1 MAEVDLVLKW
11 QQSVSQDRYADD
23 QPLVSHLYAVCSDF
37 YAELVSQ
44 IGADQKTDPSL
55 LLRLQRSHS
64 YLILWADGYGVAQGQ
79 LDSSLDRSR
88 RAKQSTINLLISIC
102 QTLTKRLLPT
112 LSREQQLRL
121 QDRATDITQKV
132 ELLKLVA
139 SQDDAEDSESD
150 TESESSQSPDTAVE
164 LDEIAEDLK
173 TDTECLLD
181 LGSRFKEEAVGPVL
195 KETAVDPDEL
205 VDWDPSHTFIDRVR
219 WRYPKCEVEVARR
232 LGRANWSRVLRQ
244 QTVKDVSL
252 VQVKPRTSEA
262 VEPTVRSHLEQ
273 DSAKGSEKSKK
284 ATSSEATATSFRDSA
299 LGSSVPSAARPS
311 RTNIPEAQDIHYAE
325 TTVSYYGEHG
335 DVVRIPSLPAGAKDG
350 HPFLC
355 LSCNT
360 SVTATTKSLWK

>member
-1 MAEVDLVLKW
+1 M
-11 QQSVSQDRYADD
+11 
-23 QPLVSHLYAVCSDF
+23 
-37 YAELVSQ
+37 
-44 IGADQKTDPSL
+44 
-55 LLRLQRSHS
+55 
-64 YLILWADGYGVAQGQ
+64 
-79 LDSSLDRSR
+79 
-88 RAKQSTINLLISIC
+88 
-102 QTLTKRLLPT
+102 
-112 LSREQQLRL
+112 SREQQLRL

-150 TESESSQSPDTAVE
+150 TESELSQSSDTAVE

-219 WRYPKCEVEVARR
+219 WRYPKCEVEVAKR

-244 QTVKDVSL
+244 QTIKDVSL
-252 VQVKPRTSEA
+252 VQVKPCTSEA
-262 VEPTVRSHLEQ
+262 VEPTARSHLEQ
-273 DSAKGSEKSKK
+273 DSAKGSENSKK
-284 ATSSEATATSFRDSA
+284 ATSSEATANSFRDSA
-299 LGSSVPSAARPS
+299 LGSSVPSDARPS
-311 RTNIPEAQDIHYAE
+311 RTNIPEAQEINYAE

-335 DVVRIPSLPAGAKDG
+335 DVVRIPSLPVGAKDG

-355 LSCNT
+355 LSCNA